1 MNYGKIVE
9 DSFGLA
15 WKYKTLWIFGLF
27 AGSLGE
33 FNFQYET
40 DEPFDFETLEYDSYQ
55 GILEYLA
62 PIMAAILIMVFVLS
76 ILRLICSPALIDGVN
91 KITRGGTYKF
101 WDSYSRG
108 LDFFWRY
115 LGLNVLFIA
124 VIVGVTIVTLGIAVL
139 IHWLLLFLM
148 FPVIMIF
155 GFVGGTVFGLAE
167 RSLIVRDNSIGDA
180 LEEGWVL
187 FKTNIGKC
195 IVIMLITFGL
205 AFGMAI
211 VLALLGFMLYFPI
224 NLLVGGITENIAL
237 TFLLAFILGLPVSI
251 VLGGFGGTF
260 LHSLYTL
267 FLFRAGRPRNSL
279 CRSFSDSTSGDS
291 DTTISVSSV

>member
-1 MNYGKIVE
+1 MNYGKIIE
-9 DSFGLA
+9 DSFGLG
-15 WKYKTLWIFGLF
+15 WKYKSLWFFGLF

-33 FNFQYET
+33 YNFQYEA

-62 PIMAAILIMVFVLS
+62 PIMAAILVMVFVLS

-115 LGLNVLFIA
+115 LGLNVLFAA
-124 VIVGVTIVTLGIAVL
+124 VMIGMIIISFGIAAL
-139 IHWLLLFLM
+139 IHWLMLLLM
-148 FPVIMIF
+148 IPVIMIF
-155 GFVGGTVFGLAE
+155 GFVGSSIFGLAE
-167 RSLIVRDNSIGDA
+167 RSLVVRDNSIGDA

-187 FKTNIGKC
+187 FKNNIGKC
-195 IVIMLITFGL
+195 IVMLLIMIGL
-205 AFGMAI
+205 VLGIAI
-211 VLALLGFMLYFPI
+211 VLGLLGFMIYFPI
-224 NLLVGGITENIAL
+224 NLLVSGITENIAL
-237 TFLLAFILGLPVSI
+237 TFVLAFILGLPVSI

-260 LHSLYTL
+260 FHSLYTL
-267 FLFRAGRPRNSL
+267 FYFGLVDP
-279 CRSFSDSTSGDS
+279 STPYAANPPAPPAP
-291 DTTISVSSV
+291 TPTHP

>member
-9 DSFGLA
+9 DSFSLG
-15 WKYKTLWIFGLF
+15 WKYKSLWFFGLF

-33 FNFQYET
+33 FNFQYKA

-62 PIMAAILIMVFVLS
+62 PIMAAILVMVFVLS

-115 LGLNVLFIA
+115 LGLNVLFAA
-124 VIVGVTIVTLGIAVL
+124 VMIGMIIISFGIAAL
-139 IHWLLLFLM
+139 IHWLMLLLM
-148 FPVIMIF
+148 IPVIMIF
-155 GFVGGTVFGLAE
+155 GFVGSSIFGLAE
-167 RSLIVRDNSIGDA
+167 RSLVVRDNSIGDA
-180 LEEGWVL
+180 LEEGWIL
-187 FKTNIGKC
+187 FKNNIGKC
-195 IVIMLITFGL
+195 IVMLLIMIGL
-205 AFGMAI
+205 VLGLAI
-211 VLALLGFMLYFPI
+211 VLGLLGFMLYFPI

-237 TFLLAFILGLPVSI
+237 TFVLAFILGLPVSI

-260 LHSLYTL
+260 FHSLYTL
-267 FLFRAGRPRNSL
+267 FYFGLVDP
-279 CRSFSDSTSGDS
+279 STPYAAHSPAAAAP
-291 DTTISVSSV
+291 TQP